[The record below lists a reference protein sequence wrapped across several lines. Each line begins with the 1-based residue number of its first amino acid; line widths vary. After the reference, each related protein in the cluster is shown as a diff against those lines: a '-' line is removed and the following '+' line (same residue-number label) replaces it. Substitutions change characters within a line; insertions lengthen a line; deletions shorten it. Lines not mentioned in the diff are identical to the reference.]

1 MKKLIELKL
10 KILAKW
16 TIAKYKPKII
26 GITGSVGKT
35 SAKEAIYTVLKKKYN
50 VRRSIKN
57 YNNEIGLPLTVLG
70 LDSPAR
76 SIFGWVNIFIRAL
89 LLLLFKDKDY
99 PKILV
104 LEMGVDRPG
113 DMEYLTS
120 IAIPEIGVVTLIG
133 TVHVEYFGTTKKLR
147 EEKAKLIKAVPKS
160 GQVIIN
166 YDNEGARKIIDRG
179 QASVTTYGLDRQA
192 DLRAREIKYS
202 FEECLGQNEL
212 KGVSFKMEYKGSCA
226 LVFLPNVI
234 GLNAVYA
241 ALAGAAVG
249 LAKGLNLAEISKALK
264 GVAPSR
270 GRTNLITGIKGTI
283 IIDDTYNSE
292 PESARAA
299 LGIIK
304 RLPVIKGARKI
315 VIFGDMLEL
324 GSFSEEAHQ
333 HIGQTVVKFGMHKL
347 ITVGERARDIAR
359 GAEEAG
365 MRRDD
370 IFSFGDSESAGKFV
384 QDRIKRG
391 DLILVKG
398 SQGIRTEKIVKEIMA
413 EPMRA
418 KELLVRQDKD
428 WVGK

>member
-35 SAKEAIYTVLKKKYN
+35 SAKEAIYTVLKKKFK

-70 LDSPAR
+70 MNSPAR
-76 SIFGWVNIFIRAL
+76 SIFGWVNVFTRAL
-89 LLLLFKDKDY
+89 LLLLFKDKNY
-99 PKILV
+99 PEILV
-104 LEMGVDRPG
+104 LEMGVDKPG

-120 IAIPEIGVVTLIG
+120 IAVPVIGVVTLIG
-133 TVHVEYFGTTKKLR
+133 MVHVEYFGTIKKLR
-147 EEKAKLIKAVPKS
+147 EEKSKLIKAVPKS
-160 GQVIIN
+160 GQIVIN
-166 YDNEGARKIIDRG
+166 YDNEGARKIIDKG
-179 QASVTTYGLDRQA
+179 QAGVITYGLDKQT
-192 DLRAREIKYS
+192 DLRAREIRYS
-202 FEECLGQNEL
+202 FKESLEQNEL
-212 KGVSFKMEYKGSCA
+212 KGVNFKMEYKGSYA
-226 LVFLPNVI
+226 PVFLPNVI

-249 LAKGLNLAEISKALK
+249 LANGLNLAEISKALK
-264 GVAPSR
+264 EMAPSK
-270 GRTNLITGIKGTI
+270 GRTNLITGIKGVI

-299 LGIIK
+299 LGTVK
-304 RLPVIKGARKI
+304 QMPVIRGARKI
-315 VIFGDMLEL
+315 AVLGDMLEL
-324 GSFSEEAHQ
+324 GSFCEEAHQ
-333 HIGQTVVKFGMHKL
+333 HIGQTVAKFGMNKL

-359 GAEEAG
+359 GAKQAG
-365 MRRDD
+365 MRQDD
-370 IFSFGDSESAGKFV
+370 IFSFGDCELAGKFI

-391 DLILVKG
+391 DLVLVKG
-398 SQGIRTEKIVKEIMA
+398 SQGIRMEKIVKEIMA
-413 EPMRA
+413 EPLRA
-418 KELLVRQDKD
+418 NELLVRQDKD